1 MFVFGLHFQ
10 ASPFN
15 FMKDRYTEGLNMY
28 VFYPCNEQPR
38 YYRGYD
44 FDQGGNTAGEQR
56 VVNEMIEALN
66 GKR

>member
-1 MFVFGLHFQ
+1 
-10 ASPFN
+10 
-15 FMKDRYTEGLNMY
+15 MKDRYTEGLNMY